1 MKLIVLGANG
11 RTGTHVVRR
20 ALEEGADVTAVV
32 RSDAKRPAMRH
43 DRLDVVTG
51 DPCDPAF
58 LTGVF
63 RGQDA
68 VISTLGG
75 RHPTKSAASVYPR
88 SADAIV
94 KAARDTG
101 LRKVVVTSTAL
112 LFPSRRWADRVLAA
126 LVPSVVQSAARMEQT
141 LRATDLDVI
150 VARCGFL
157 TDADETTYGAER
169 DALPGNGLSISRR
182 SLARFLVASAD
193 GTWAGHQVYGV
204 SGPLETPA

>member
-11 RTGTHVVRR
+11 RTGLHVVRR
-20 ALEEGADVTAVV
+20 ALDEGANVTAVV
-32 RSDAKRPAMRH
+32 RSDAKRPEIRH

-58 LTGVF
+58 LTVVF

-75 RHPTKSAASVYPR
+75 RRPTKSATSVYPR

-94 KAARDTG
+94 KAARETG
-101 LRKVVVTSTAL
+101 LKKVVVTSTAL

-126 LVPSVVQSAARMEQT
+126 LVRSVVQSAARMEQT
-141 LRATDLDVI
+141 LRAADLDVI

-157 TDADETTYGAER
+157 TDADATPYRAER
-169 DALPGNGLSISRR
+169 DALPGKGSSISRR
-182 SLARFLVASAD
+182 GLARFLVASTDA
-193 GTWAGHQVYGV
+193 TWSGHQVYGV
-204 SGPLETPA
+204 SGPPETPA